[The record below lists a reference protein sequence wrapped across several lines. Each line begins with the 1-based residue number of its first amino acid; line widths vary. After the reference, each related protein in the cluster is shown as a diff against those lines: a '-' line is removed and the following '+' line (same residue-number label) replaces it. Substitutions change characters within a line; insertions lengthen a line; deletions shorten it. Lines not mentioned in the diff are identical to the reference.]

1 MIWNAIA
8 EFASKTPIW
17 IIKQHTLKLQDFHQ
31 GLGEW
36 RRTTASKVWHPR
48 AKVLCM
54 FLFGRCRGCIWE
66 NLSCILLLW
75 RDCVPNR
82 IYKFNW
88 SISYVFFLGDPL
100 TSKCEVGFNRMK
112 ADTTSWL
119 SMIAGLASCLDVPL
133 AHCACT
139 GLREKHTTATCVCF
153 KDTSQR
159 SLPVGSDISCHCII
173 WFRNS

>member
-1 MIWNAIA
+1 MHV
-8 EFASKTPIW
+8 SKI
-17 IIKQHTLKLQDFHQ
+17 
-31 GLGEW
+31 
-36 RRTTASKVWHPR
+36 
-48 AKVLCM
+48 
-54 FLFGRCRGCIWE
+54 GRCRGCSWE
-66 NLSCILLLW
+66 NLSCILLLKEEI
-75 RDCVPNR
+75 CVPNR

-100 TSKCEVGFNRMK
+100 ISKCEVGFNRMK